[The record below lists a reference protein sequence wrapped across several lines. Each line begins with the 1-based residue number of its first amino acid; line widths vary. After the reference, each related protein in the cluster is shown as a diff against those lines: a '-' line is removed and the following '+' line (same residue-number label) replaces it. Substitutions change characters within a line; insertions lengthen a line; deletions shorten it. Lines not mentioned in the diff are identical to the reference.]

1 MAQPRII
8 RRPGVEAGT
17 AWPDSIPP
25 LLRRV
30 YAARGATTPDLA
42 RPRLASLLDMVR
54 DGAVRVD
61 IGRHFPLEQV
71 PEAFA
76 LSMAGTTSGKIL
88 VDLLG

>member
-42 RPRLASLLDMVR
+42 RPRLASLLPPDALQGLEAATALLAEGDLDSVQN
-54 DGAVRVD
+54 DQRVSEVYL
-61 IGRHFPLEQV
+61 GR
-71 PEAFA
+71 
-76 LSMAGTTSGKIL
+76 
-88 VDLLG
+88 